1 MDEPRESAA
10 ITIRDAVGDDIAAAI
25 ELDAADTGLAKPD
38 YWRDIFARYVE
49 TRRRERF
56 FLIAEGAKGVVGFIV
71 GEVRA
76 WEFGSPPSGWVF
88 AIHVAAESRE
98 RGIGRLL
105 LNEICARFKALGV
118 DIVRTMV
125 SRRDTLILSFFR
137 GEGLTAGPYAE
148 LEKRLE

>member
-1 MDEPRESAA
+1 MDEPRESAV
-10 ITIRDAVGDDIAAAI
+10 TVRDAVEEDLDAVIA
-25 ELDAADTGLAKPD
+25 LDAADTGLAKPD

-49 TRRRERF
+49 TRRRHRL
-56 FLIAEGAKGVVGFIV
+56 FLIAEGTRGVVGFIV

-76 WEFGSPPSGWVF
+76 WEFGSPASGWVF
-88 AIHVAAESRE
+88 AIHVAAEARE

-105 LNEICARFKALGV
+105 LSEICARFKALGV
-118 DIVRTMV
+118 DTLRTMV

-137 GEGLTAGPYAE
+137 GEGLTAGPYTE